1 MEQGE
6 EEFFDSYRQVE
17 LIAQDFME
25 KAKNIQMPDL
35 KDLNMYDPR

>member
-25 KAKNIQMPDL
+25 KAKNIQMPDPSEL
-35 KDLNMYDPR
+35 HFL

>member
-35 KDLNMYDPR
+35 KDLNMYDTR